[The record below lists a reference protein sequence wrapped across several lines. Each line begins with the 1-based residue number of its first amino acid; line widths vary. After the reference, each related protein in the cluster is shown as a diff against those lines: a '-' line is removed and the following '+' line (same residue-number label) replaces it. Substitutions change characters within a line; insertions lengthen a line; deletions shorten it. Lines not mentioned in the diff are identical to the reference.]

1 MERRRVARK
10 LEGRNNVHELKQK
23 LISSTL
29 FFTDLKAAFD
39 KENRKKNVKIIRSKG
54 IDSILVKL
62 IEEIYKETK
71 NRGQV

>member
-10 LEGRNNVHELKQK
+10 LEGRNNVYELKQK

-39 KENRKKNVKIIRSKG
+39 KENRKKKC
-54 IDSILVKL
+54 
-62 IEEIYKETK
+62 K
-71 NRGQV
+71 NHKK